1 VPEPTILVVEDE
13 PLLLFFTIELVKEA
27 GYQAISAENADEAIL
42 ILESRADITVVITD
56 IEMPG
61 SMDGLK
67 LAAAI
72 RDRWPPVELIVI
84 SGRSQ
89 PASQDLPERGLFFSK
104 PYDTGLLQEALHR
117 FVKGAAPDRLK

>member
-1 VPEPTILVVEDE
+1 MVEDE

-27 GYQAISAENADEAIL
+27 GYEAVSAANADEAIL

-84 SGRSQ
+84 SARSQ
-89 PASQDLPERGLFFSK
+89 PPSKDLPERSLFFSK
-104 PYDTGLLQEALHR
+104 PYNIGHLQNALHR
-117 FVKGAAPDRLK
+117 FVNGAAPDRLM